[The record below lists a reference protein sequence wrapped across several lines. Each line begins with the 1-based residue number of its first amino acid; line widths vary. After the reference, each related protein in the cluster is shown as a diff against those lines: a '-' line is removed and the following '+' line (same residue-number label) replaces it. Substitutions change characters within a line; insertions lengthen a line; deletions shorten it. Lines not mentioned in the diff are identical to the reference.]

1 MRPGETLTYNGY
13 EVCLFPFDWVE
24 CTQISGPGQYSHC
37 CGTAS
42 DWVGQTGSRDPI
54 YAPFSCS
61 LIYSGT
67 PANGNTRAYVSDSQ
81 VWTPM
86 GLSRIVVAFTH
97 NNNPPSNLHF
107 NQGDLIAHTGT
118 AGNVTGD
125 HCHLDQ
131 CTGTTYTLINSGI
144 VCSGG
149 STCWYLQ
156 DGWDPTFVYYLSGGE
171 TIVDTLGQQF
181 QTWTTA
187 PGTFAK
193 KLLLLSLNKR
203 KKVLKNAIC
212 TSNIRL

>member
-42 DWVGQTGSRDPI
+42 DWVGRTGSQDPI

-131 CTGTTYTLINSGI
+131 CTGTTYTLVNSGI

-193 KLLLLSLNKR
+193 KLLLLTQNKR

-212 TSNIRL
+212 TRNIRL

>member
-1 MRPGETLTYNGY
+1 MRPGETATYQGS

-67 PANGNTRAYVSDSQ
+67 PANGNTRAYVSDAP

-156 DGWDPTFVYYLSGGE
+156 DGWDPTFIYYMSGSE

-181 QTWTTA
+181 QTWQGA
-187 PGTFAK
+187 PQGDAM
-193 KLLLLSLNKR
+193 KLLMLSKVR
-203 KKVLKNAIC
+203 KKQKEGDKRCLI
-212 TSNIRL
+212 LL

>member
-42 DWVGQTGSRDPI
+42 DWVGRTGSQDPI

-203 KKVLKNAIC
+203 KKVLKNAIR

>member
-1 MRPGETLTYNGY
+1 MKHIKSAKPL
-13 EVCLFPFDWVE
+13 
-24 CTQISGPGQYSHC
+24 
-37 CGTAS
+37 A
-42 DWVGQTGSRDPI
+42 I

-131 CTGTTYTLINSGI
+131 CTGTTYTLVNSGI

-193 KLLLLSLNKR
+193 KLLLLTRNKR
-203 KKVLKNAIC
+203 KKVLKNAIR